1 MPVRPNAA
9 LVYLP
14 LECNSRLMII
24 SCTTCR
30 SRKVACD
37 RRKPKCGFCTS
48 NQFECEYAAARRP
61 GVRAGYISKL
71 DRRLVE
77 LEQRVYMLEGR
88 NSQASAQRCGSPTLV
103 ISESDIA
110 LPGATYS
117 PGQGIIHHHSNGPA
131 PASSSTSA
139 ERETVSSHS
148 VQFDPLS
155 YPVLSELCAI
165 WFKRYHPWFP
175 ILHQPSLIASLQ
187 QLKSSKDLDQ
197 SLAVKAICVV
207 TLPHYESPLVS
218 LDERNQ
224 WSASLRDSI
233 CCQALKQVSL
243 QSLQALLILSN
254 LDYGEGR
261 FEQFWNLIA
270 LCKRISSQL
279 GCGTLVKKQVEQ
291 LSSSASVPPRLH
303 PLSTTII
310 DREERIRAYW
320 MSEML
325 DSMST
330 VGVDWDTGASPPIP
344 NGILPCSDSLWAFP
358 EHIINVW
365 SFGQFRYSSAFSLCI
380 ILSTNELWFVHGFLQ
395 KTWDLNNANDRIQWQ
410 TEAQKIDERLT
421 AWREEFVAAV
431 YRLINAEFAEEERAE
446 MDPNIVLTNCVL
458 DVAVILLF
466 QRMSTIPREIDPS
479 TEPWQ
484 YATNRCI
491 YACDN
496 MVFKVRQMTDEELAV
511 SNPHLI
517 FCFFTVAR
525 FYIGISI
532 TIISI

>member
-1 MPVRPNAA
+1 M
-9 LVYLP
+9 
-14 LECNSRLMII
+14 
-24 SCTTCR
+24 TTPIA
-30 SRKVACD
+30 SEPD
-37 RRKPKCGFCTS
+37 ITLSG
-48 NQFECEYAAARRP
+48 
-61 GVRAGYISKL
+61 GV
-71 DRRLVE
+71 
-77 LEQRVYMLEGR
+77 
-88 NSQASAQRCGSPTLV
+88 
-103 ISESDIA
+103 
-110 LPGATYS
+110 YS
-117 PGQGIIHHHSNGPA
+117 PDEELSVPHLPNRPLL
-131 PASSSTSA
+131 ASPNTNS
-139 ERETVSSHS
+139 ETETFSRRSI
-148 VQFDPLS
+148 QFDPLS
-155 YPVLSELCAI
+155 YPVLSELCSI
-165 WFKRYHPWFP
+165 WFKKYHPWFP
-175 ILHQPSLIASLQ
+175 ILHQPSLTTSLQ
-187 QLKSSKDLDQ
+187 HLESLESSSQYLV
-197 SLAVKAICVV
+197 VKAICAV
-207 TLPHYESPLVS
+207 TLVHYESPLVS
-218 LDERNQ
+218 IDERKQ
-224 WSASLRDSI
+224 WSNNLCDAI

-243 QSLQALLILSN
+243 QCLQALLILSN

-330 VGVDWDTGASPPIP
+330 VGVDWDTGSSPPIP

-380 ILSTNELWFVHGFLQ
+380 IFGTNELWFIHHFLQ
-395 KTWDLNNANDRIQWQ
+395 KTWNLSNTHDRIQWQ

-421 AWREEFVAAV
+421 VWREEFVAAV
-431 YRLINAEFAEEERAE
+431 YRLINAEYAEEERAE

-466 QRMSTIPREIDPS
+466 QRMSTIPKEIDPS
-479 TEPWQ
+479 SEPWQ

-496 MVFKVRQMTDEELAV
+496 MVFKVRQMTDEELSSMRKLSTLTFRAV
-511 SNPHLI
+511 
-517 FCFFTVAR
+517 
-525 FYIGISI
+525 
-532 TIISI
+532 